1 MTGRGSCDMGMP
13 PPFNRRVQPHIED
26 PPMANASESR
36 KPKLRDIQKG
46 MTLEL
51 IRKAARKI
59 FYSKSFED
67 VSLDEIAAEAGVSRG
82 TIYLDFPGKND
93 ILLDLQI
100 GRASCRERVCQYV

>member
-1 MTGRGSCDMGMP
+1 
-13 PPFNRRVQPHIED
+13 
-26 PPMANASESR
+26 
-36 KPKLRDIQKG
+36 

-82 TIYLDFPGKND
+82 TIYLHFPGKND
-93 ILLDLQI
+93 ILLDLLSEDLAAQMAI
-100 GRASCRERVCQYV
+100 YEELAAAAKIDKPTIRKWLQQFRESMTERQPSMRAFPMPIKKHTPP

>member
-1 MTGRGSCDMGMP
+1 MRISDWSSDVCSSD
-13 PPFNRRVQPHIED
+13 
-26 PPMANASESR
+26 
-36 KPKLRDIQKG
+36 LKG

-82 TIYLDFPGKND
+82 TIYLHFPGKND
-93 ILLDLQI
+93 ILLDLLSEDLAAQMAI
-100 GRASCRERVCQYV
+100 YAELAAAAKLEKPTIRKWPQHFRD

>member
-36 KPKLRDIQKG
+36 KPKLRDIQKC

-59 FYSKSFED
+59 FYSKSFAD
-67 VSLDEIAAEAGVSRG
+67 VSLDEIAAEAGDSRG
-82 TIYLDFPGKND
+82 TIDQNFPGKNEL
-93 ILLDLQI
+93 LLDKI
-100 GRASCRERVCQYV
+100 GRPSSREQRCKKE